1 MLKNL
6 VKLLAQAQKMS
17 EEKKEEEKKKDKD
30 KISETQHTT
39 EIEGKT
45 LRFTA
50 KAGYMEIKDEED
62 KLKAKIFHVVY
73 AKDGVKDKSK
83 RPVTFAFNG
92 GPGASS
98 IWVQFGCMGP
108 KRIKL
113 TEDGDPLP
121 PPYELEDNKY
131 TWLEFTDLVF
141 IDPVGTGLS
150 RPAKEQKPEEFWG
163 LKEDIESVGEFIRL
177 YITKNERWQSPKF
190 IAGESY
196 GTTRAA
202 GLSGYLQDTC
212 NMDLNGLI
220 LLSSA
225 LNFQNMVPLPGN
237 DIVYVLSLPT
247 YTATARYHKKLPPD
261 LQSDLETTLQKV
273 EKWAMSEYLLA
284 LAQGDYISDEK
295 KEEIAEE
302 LSRFTGLSKKY
313 ILNSNIRIRGDRFS
327 KELLRDE
334 NRTIGR
340 LDSRYKGIDA
350 DSAGETAEYDP
361 SFFKGPF
368 MTAINHY
375 VRTKLKYKNELPY
388 TSISMEANKAW
399 KWSKEGFRGFGF
411 PNMAETLRQQ
421 MCQNKYMGVLVACGY
436 YDLATTYFS
445 AGYTMH
451 HLGLDPSLRDNINLR
466 YYEAGHMMYY
476 HLPSL
481 KKLRNDV
488 AEFIGK
494 FNNY

>member
-1 MLKNL
+1 MVKNL
-6 VKLLAQAQKMS
+6 VKLLAQAQKIS
-17 EEKKEEEKKKDKD
+17 EEKKDEEEKKDRD
-30 KISETQHTT
+30 KIVETQHTM
-39 EIEGKT
+39 EIDGKP

-50 KAGYMEIKDEED
+50 KAGYMEMKDEED
-62 KLKAKIFHVVY
+62 KLKAKIFHVAY
-73 AKDGVKDKSK
+73 TRDGMKDKSK

-108 KRIKL
+108 KKVRL
-113 TEDGDPLP
+113 TENGDPLP
-121 PPYELEDNKY
+121 PPYKLEDNKY

-150 RPAKEQKPEEFWG
+150 RPGKEQKPEEFWG
-163 LKEDIESVGEFIRL
+163 FKEDIESVGEFIRL
-177 YITKNERWQSPKF
+177 YITKNERWTSPKF

-202 GLSGYLQDTC
+202 GLSGYLQETC

-237 DIVYVLSLPT
+237 DIAYILTLPT
-247 YTATARYHKKLPPD
+247 FTATAWYHKKLDPY
-261 LQSDLETTLQKV
+261 LQENLEATLKMV
-273 EKWAMSEYLLA
+273 EEWAMNEYILA
-284 LAQGDYISDEK
+284 LAQGDGLSDKK
-295 KEEIAEE
+295 KEKIAEK

-340 LDSRYKGIDA
+340 LDTRYKGIDA
-350 DSAGETAEYDP
+350 DSAGESTEYDP

-368 MTAINHY
+368 MTAINDF

-399 KWSKEGFRGFGF
+399 KWQGYKCSGFGF
-411 PNMAETLRQQ
+411 PNVTETLRQQ

-436 YDLATTYFS
+436 YDLATPYFS
-445 AGYTMH
+445 AIYTMN
-451 HLGLDPSLRDNINLR
+451 HLGLDPSLRDNVCLK

-476 HLPSL
+476 HLPSME
-481 KKLRNDV
+481 KLRDDV
-488 AEFIGK
+488 AEFIEK
-494 FNNY
+494 HKS